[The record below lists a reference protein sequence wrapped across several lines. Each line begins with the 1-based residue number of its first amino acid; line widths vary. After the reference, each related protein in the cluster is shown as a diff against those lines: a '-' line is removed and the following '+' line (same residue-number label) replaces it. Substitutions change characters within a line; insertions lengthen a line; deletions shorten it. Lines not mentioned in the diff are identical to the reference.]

1 MAKEKSITIKA
12 PFGQPMHS
20 LCCDHYAIV
29 RNGDFTDLDF
39 LCERSEQS
47 LSIRMATAILD
58 NNRGEFLK
66 YLSEVGI
73 PSSPSPRQV
82 HIRPGVVIAA
92 DMVGLSR
99 HGASGEFTF
108 HAISWQCA
116 LGEEKGPGSSDR
128 GPATSDRSRAAFFV
142 AFIRCRLE
150 TQAHWIGTLYE
161 S

>member
-12 PFGQPMHS
+12 PFGQPMYR
-20 LCCDHYAIV
+20 LCCDNYAIV

-47 LSIRMATAILD
+47 LSIRIATAALESSRSD
-58 NNRGEFLK
+58 FLR

-73 PSSPSPRQV
+73 PSSPAPRQV
-82 HIRPGVVIAA
+82 HIRPSVVIAA

-99 HGASGEFTF
+99 HGVSGEFTF
-108 HAISWQCA
+108 HAISWGCA
-116 LGEEKGPGSSDR
+116 LGEEKGSVPN
-128 GPATSDRSRAAFFV
+128 SDRSRAAFFV
-142 AFIRCRLE
+142 AFIRSSLE
-150 TQAHWIGTLYE
+150 TQAHWIGNLYE